1 MPFLTHRDAVSD
13 ARAKEAR
20 QLAQLGQRL
29 RGDLRD
35 DPHRRERGNGV
46 VGAGWRLEL
55 HVVGIVDEIVIWDK
69 FVINGLTFLVYNRV
83 GVYSCRRLG
92 SCQR

>member
-1 MPFLTHRDAVSD
+1 MLFPT
-13 ARAKEAR
+13 RAPRKR
-20 QLAQLGQRL
+20 GNLHNLGSGCAAICATIL
-29 RGDLRD
+29 
-35 DPHRRERGNGV
+35 HRRERGNGV

-83 GVYSCRRLG
+83 GVHSCRRLG
-92 SCQR
+92 SC